1 MAPAQMGKQEA
12 LKKFKKSY
20 AQQPFMFA
28 KDPVDIFREHVWIA
42 PFYEDDIRELADTM
56 LAQRDEAGQ
65 AVFPLGGT
73 RVFAYPA
80 PHFAVADG
88 HPPPGQEM
96 GFIYLNLR
104 MASGR
109 TAAVKKAVGDALI
122 QVLHQYVDGA
132 AGCGFRRLGQGF
144 DRSDI
149 GKIAGGGVST
159 GAEFGGQRLHAL
171 LDRVIRLALHQKNGG
186 AQPREIGQQRVIV
199 LERESLES
207 FQGLQDICR
216 RVLCA
221 NFTISCAAF
230 ENREHTNSF

>member
-1 MAPAQMGKQEA
+1 MPHLVILYTSNLEDKV
-12 LKKFKKSY
+12 KFG
-20 AQQPFMFA
+20 PMC
-28 KDPVDIFREHVWIA
+28 
-42 PFYEDDIRELADTM
+42 RELADTM

-122 QVLHQYVDGA
+122 QVLHQHVDGA
-132 AGCGFRRLGQGF
+132 VA
-144 DRSDI
+144 SDLVGLTLQI
-149 GKIAGGGVST
+149 DEIPSAYDGRISS
-159 GAEFGGQRLHAL
+159 LHPFFNTAPT
-171 LDRVIRLALHQKNGG
+171 KSK
-186 AQPREIGQQRVIV
+186 P
-199 LERESLES
+199 
-207 FQGLQDICR
+207 
-216 RVLCA
+216 
-221 NFTISCAAF
+221 
-230 ENREHTNSF
+230 